1 MFNNDNHIKSYKLRK
16 ILINENLCIR
26 NNPEGIDKLW
36 PKSYIDDFYESLFE
50 KKQSKNQLRI
60 LIEINNKNNKSIF
73 LWKSYL
79 SKLNIYKF
87 KFINNNLFL
96 DKNYDQ
102 ELLCDMAIINSGN
115 NIKNLNKLIKDVLP
129 YLNIEGYLVVEDIGL
144 ESKKMFS
151 AFIKTPLYYELSLC
165 DFRVKRLILNNAILS
180 IKRSRNSI
188 FLNFFNRLLMSFNL
202 LFFLLINFL
211 LSLYPKISNH
221 LKKFF

>member
-87 KFINNNLFL
+87 N
-96 DKNYDQ
+96 
-102 ELLCDMAIINSGN
+102 
-115 NIKNLNKLIKDVLP
+115 
-129 YLNIEGYLVVEDIGL
+129 
-144 ESKKMFS
+144 
-151 AFIKTPLYYELSLC
+151 
-165 DFRVKRLILNNAILS
+165 
-180 IKRSRNSI
+180 
-188 FLNFFNRLLMSFNL
+188 
-202 LFFLLINFL
+202 
-211 LSLYPKISNH
+211 
-221 LKKFF
+221 